1 MSNKKKYLVKLKP
14 IGFWFF
20 GSERNMGF
28 GREKIRIPYFVHS
41 KLYPSQTTLLGGI
54 RFLVQK
60 QLAELNDDFS
70 IETGLIG
77 KESFNIEDVSQSFG
91 IIKKVGPVYVMDSN
105 KNMYIPCPMNL
116 KSEENS
122 KSGKSSTEYYKPY
135 SLKKY
140 DLGFEDDKYVLDGFN
155 AKEYN
160 PSEKFLKLP
169 PLDGNTQN
177 MEEAKI
183 NTDIEVISQDSIF
196 VGKNKNRTNKSQ
208 REDAFF
214 KQRVFTFKSDYK
226 SEDKD
231 SKTDESK
238 IANLDGR
245 DFCFAFEL
253 ELNDEGCVLED
264 EIRKKF
270 IEQGLKDDVLMLG
283 SSKSTFKVTFEEITG
298 NPEDAYSLE
307 KRIQSA
313 LIRDD
318 YFEQLDDSKVYCKL
332 YYVASDTY
340 FNEEIDEQIFSV
352 KQTEFFR
359 NLRTAYLP
367 VKNKK
372 MSEKEI
378 KQIDDE
384 IKCVQELRKKYKN
397 SYQAHDIK
405 TIVNSGSVIY
415 VKIKSK
421 YEKSK
426 LAQSEH
432 LQKIGMNQLIKIS
445 KEK

>member
-28 GREKIRIPYFVHS
+28 GRDNVRVPYFVHS
-41 KLYPSQTTLLGGI
+41 KLYPSQTTLLGGM
-54 RFLVQK
+54 RFLLQK
-60 QLAELNDDFS
+60 QLVGLNDDFS
-70 IETGLIG
+70 INTELIG
-77 KESFNIEDVSQSFG
+77 KESFNIEDDSQSFG
-91 IIKKVGPVYVMDSN
+91 IIKKIGPVYVMDDN
-105 KNMYIPCPMNL
+105 KNMYIPCPLNL
-116 KSEENS
+116 KPEEKSES
-122 KSGKSSTEYYKPY
+122 DRSAKRHYKPY

-140 DLGFEDDKYVLDGFN
+140 ELGFEEDKYVFDGFN
-155 AKEYN
+155 AKEYS

-177 MEEAKI
+177 LGGAKI
-183 NTDIEVISQDSIF
+183 NTDIEVILQDSIF

-238 IANLDGR
+238 IANLDER

-253 ELNDEGCVLED
+253 ELDDEGCALD
-264 EIRKKF
+264 EKPQKKF
-270 IEQGLKDDVLMLG
+270 KEQGLKDDVLMLG

-298 NPEDAYSLE
+298 NAENDYSLE

-313 LIRDD
+313 LRRDD
-318 YFEQLDDSKVYCKL
+318 YFKNMNDCEL

-340 FNEEIDEQIFSV
+340 FKEETQEQIFSV

-359 NLRTAYLP
+359 NLKTNYGQNAKLNQF
-367 VKNKK
+367 KNIY
-372 MSEKEI
+372 EA
-378 KQIDDE
+378 D
-384 IKCVQELRKKYKN
+384 R
-397 SYQAHDIK
+397 IK
-405 TIVNSGSVIY
+405 TIITAGSVIY
-415 VKIKSK
+415 VKTNSED
-421 YEKSK
+421 EKSK
-426 LAQSEH
+426 LTQPEH